1 MVQSINTN
9 SGAFNALQKLNQTT
23 KSVGNTNNRI
33 STGLKINS
41 PKDDAAT
48 LAIAQRLLGDIG
60 GAGAVKSGL
69 NFAQSSVGVAEV
81 GAQAVSDLLI
91 EMKSVAVQANQEG
104 LDATSREALNAEFN
118 SLRDQAGSIVES
130 ASFNGTNLIKAGSGN
145 LDVLK
150 DDNGN
155 RMTVV
160 AQDFSA
166 GGLGIDTLSLDS
178 VANSQTALTAI
189 DSAISTASAQQAS
202 LGSSANQID
211 NQAKF
216 TTQLQDI
223 LKEGVGNLIDADLG
237 AESANLQAQQ
247 VKQKLGVQSLSIA
260 NSGPQHILN
269 LFQGN

>member
-91 EMKSVAVQANQEG
+91 EMKSVAVQANQE
-104 LDATSREALNAEFN
+104 ALA
-118 SLRDQAGSIVES
+118 
-130 ASFNGTNLIKAGSGN
+130 
-145 LDVLK
+145 
-150 DDNGN
+150 
-155 RMTVV
+155 
-160 AQDFSA
+160 
-166 GGLGIDTLSLDS
+166 
-178 VANSQTALTAI
+178 
-189 DSAISTASAQQAS
+189 
-202 LGSSANQID
+202 LGS
-211 NQAKF
+211 F
-216 TTQLQDI
+216 W
-223 LKEGVGNLIDADLG
+223 
-237 AESANLQAQQ
+237 
-247 VKQKLGVQSLSIA
+247 
-260 NSGPQHILN
+260 H
-269 LFQGN
+269 

>member
-1 MVQSINTN
+1 
-9 SGAFNALQKLNQTT
+9 
-23 KSVGNTNNRI
+23 
-33 STGLKINS
+33 
-41 PKDDAAT
+41 
-48 LAIAQRLLGDIG
+48 
-60 GAGAVKSGL
+60 
-69 NFAQSSVGVAEV
+69 
-81 GAQAVSDLLI
+81 
-91 EMKSVAVQANQEG
+91 
-104 LDATSREALNAEFN
+104 
-118 SLRDQAGSIVES
+118 
-130 ASFNGTNLIKAGSGN
+130 
-145 LDVLK
+145 
-150 DDNGN
+150 
-155 RMTVV
+155 MTVV

>member
-1 MVQSINTN
+1 M
-9 SGAFNALQKLNQTT
+9 
-23 KSVGNTNNRI
+23 
-33 STGLKINS
+33 
-41 PKDDAAT
+41 
-48 LAIAQRLLGDIG
+48 
-60 GAGAVKSGL
+60 
-69 NFAQSSVGVAEV
+69 
-81 GAQAVSDLLI
+81 
-91 EMKSVAVQANQEG
+91 
-104 LDATSREALNAEFN
+104 
-118 SLRDQAGSIVES
+118 ES